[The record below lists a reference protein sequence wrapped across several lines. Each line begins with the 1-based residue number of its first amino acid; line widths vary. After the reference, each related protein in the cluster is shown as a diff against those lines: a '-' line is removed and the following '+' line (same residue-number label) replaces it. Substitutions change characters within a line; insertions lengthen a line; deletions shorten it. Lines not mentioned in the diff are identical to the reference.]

1 MLRTAA
7 SGDLGPR
14 LPTVRPGDVPG
25 VEECEVVPTDP
36 VRTIVLG
43 YGYWGVNQARNVAG
57 CPATELVAIVEPDPT
72 RAALASQ
79 HHPKARIV
87 PTPAEAVADAEA
99 AVIAT
104 PAATHRS
111 VGEQLLAARLHLLV
125 EKPFAMRGEDA
136 RALADAA
143 AAAGRHVIAG
153 HTFLYSAPV
162 RALRAMIEAGE
173 LGDVRYLSFQ
183 RLSLGRIRSDCNV
196 LWNLAP
202 HDVSIAL
209 HLLGE
214 PASQASASGSA
225 FLQPGIADVVFGSLR
240 FPSGAV
246 AGLHLSWLD
255 PRKTRTVTVVGT
267 ERMAVYDDV
276 STDRKIEVFD
286 AGVIDPREG
295 LGETFSMAE
304 WQWRTRAGDIVT
316 KRLDLWEPLRR
327 QIEEFAALI
336 RTGAPVPT
344 GTAHAIAV
352 TDALEA
358 LDRSIDADGT
368 PVPVRG
374 VPA

>member
-1 MLRTAA
+1 MSDAEPL
-7 SGDLGPR
+7 
-14 LPTVRPGDVPG
+14 
-25 VEECEVVPTDP
+25 
-36 VRTIVLG
+36 RTIVLG
-43 YGYWGVNQARNVAG
+43 YGYWGVNQARNVAAS
-57 CPATELVAIVEPDPT
+57 PATTLVAIVEPTPE
-72 RAALASQ
+72 RAALATS
-79 HHPKARIV
+79 HHPGVR
-87 PTPAEAVADAEA
+87 VAASIEEVLVEGPEA
-99 AVIAT
+99 AVICT
-104 PAATHRS
+104 PAASHRT
-111 VGEQLLAARLHLLV
+111 VGSDLLEAGLHLLV
-125 EKPFAMRGEDA
+125 EKPFAMTGDDA
-136 RALADAA
+136 RALAAA
-143 AAAGRHVIAG
+143 GSAAGRHVVAG

-162 RALRAMIEAGE
+162 RRLRTMIDAGE
-173 LGDVRYLSFQ
+173 LGELRYLSFQ

-214 PASQASASGSA
+214 PATQASASGFT

-240 FPSGAV
+240 FPSGAA

-286 AGVIDPREG
+286 AGVVDPREG
-295 LGETFSMAE
+295 LGETLTMAE

-327 QIEEFAALI
+327 QIDEFAALV

-344 GTAHAIAV
+344 GTEHAVAV

-358 LDRSIDADGT
+358 LDASIASEGAPVAVRSAS
-368 PVPVRG
+368 
-374 VPA
+374 A